1 MLACFVSP
9 PPPHFNL
16 RLSPLSL
23 MRAGF
28 SEGPGKPSSG
38 LLGSGWCPVEQ
49 RREDHPSRDAVKG
62 AALLQGEQWPPNPH
76 PSCPAYLFGEQGL
89 KDA

>member
-1 MLACFVSP
+1 
-9 PPPHFNL
+9 
-16 RLSPLSL
+16 

-38 LLGSGWCPVEQ
+38 LLESGWCPVEQ

-62 AALLQGEQWPPNPH
+62 AVMLQGERWPPHPH
-76 PSCPAYLFGEQGL
+76 PSCPAYLFGEQGF